1 MAAAPIRAGQGL
13 FPNYTDPGNISPRAW
28 GSTVVEVCVVAVLV
42 LAVRYGR
49 DEG

>member
-1 MAAAPIRAGQGL
+1 VV
-13 FPNYTDPGNISPRAW
+13 W
-28 GSTVVEVCVVAVLV
+28 GSTVVEVCVVAVVV

>member
-1 MAAAPIRAGQGL
+1 MTAAPIRAGLGL
-13 FPNYTDPGNISPRAW
+13 FPKYTDTGNISPVVW
-28 GSTVVEVCVVAVLV
+28 GSTVVEVLVVAVLV